1 MGRLFR
7 NKIKAYFAFLM
18 GVPPIDPLLSKR
30 KKYSPLAESILVSK
44 LSAFNASF
52 FASYRFNEQNFGI
65 NDTITVEPLSVLPS
79 V

>member
-7 NKIKAYFAFLM
+7 NKINAYFAFFI
-18 GVPPIDPLLSKR
+18 GVLPIDPLLSKR

-52 FASYRFNEQNFGI
+52 LASYRFNVQNFGI
-65 NDTITVEPLSVLPS
+65 KDTITLEALSVLPS